1 MNNPASTALAAP
13 NSATASVLAQP
24 TVSVDVIVDAT
35 AVRTTIVESDREV
48 VQTFATMQPAHR
60 GRLVES
66 AWSIGLRAAM
76 TAHRLAG
83 ESRLEDVGQRL
94 VEDFTEQLDSHQE
107 QQQAA
112 FARALAEYFDP
123 KDGRVPARIEEFVR
137 DGGELARTMA
147 KYLSADGELAK
158 VLARSFGEASPL
170 MKRLSPTDSE
180 GVIQVMEKNL
190 RTALQNQQTAF
201 AAALDPSTE
210 NGALARFFVKLKADL
225 KAASDDRD
233 RQLAVI
239 TKSLDTN
246 DKTSAMSRFF
256 AESRKTYADLLKSMN
271 PEDPAT
277 PLGSIKSTL
286 TRLLE
291 KHAKEQQTSLA
302 LIEERQRKDGQE
314 LREAL
319 ARFEVRRRVE
329 ARSAAGGATFE
340 GAVAATVGAILRGA
354 PATVETTGSKV
365 GLRTHC
371 KKGDVVVRFSE
382 DHRYAGTAIVIE
394 AKHDASFTVPKAL
407 EELEAARANRG
418 ASSQR
423 RRGVSRRRVGG
434 PLVRHHP
441 GDDQP
446 RGPDAERRGVSRP
459 LAGRRPRG
467 GRDRPHLARAPRR
480 APVVEGRP
488 EPRGERASRAPR
500 AHPRGARRGAEAALA
515 RGRCF
520 GGSGRGARRAHGAGY
535 PRGRRGDAGLLRR
548 VEHHRPERC
557 LGSTAAPPARPEH
570 GEAQPRRG

>member
-1 MNNPASTALAAP
+1 MNNPPSTALAAP
-13 NSATASVLAQP
+13 SSAVAAVLSQP
-24 TVSVDVIVDAT
+24 TVTVDVTVDAA
-35 AVRTTIVESDREV
+35 AVRTTIVECDREV
-48 VQTFATMQPAHR
+48 VQTFANMQAAHR

-94 VEDFTEQLDSHQE
+94 VEDFTEQLESHQE

-147 KYLSADGELAK
+147 KYLSPDGELAK

-170 MKRLSPTDSE
+170 MKRLSPTDNE

-286 TRLLE
+286 TKLLE
-291 KHAKEQQTSLA
+291 KHAKEHSTALA

-340 GAVAATVGAILRGA
+340 DAVAATVSAILRGA
-354 PATVETTGSKV
+354 PATVEATGSKV

-394 AKHDASFTVPKAL
+394 AKHDASFTVPRAL
-407 EELEAARANRG
+407 EELETARANRG
-418 ASSQR
+418 ASAGVFVMARSHAPAEFPR
-423 RRGVSRRRVGG
+423 FMRRGVDVLVVWDDGDPDSDIVLEAGLQLAFYMA
-434 PLVRHHP
+434 PLVRASN
-441 GDDQP
+441 D
-446 RGPDAERRGVSRP
+446 E
-459 LAGRRPRG
+459 
-467 GRDRPHLARAPRR
+467 
-480 APVVEGRP
+480 
-488 EPRGERASRAPR
+488 RGEIQAIKNMEAFIQAELNRCDEYRKIGQSFLS
-500 AHPRGARRGAEAALA
+500 GAEKILEQARKGEKNLKAMLKNARKTLQALDIPLLDGDGEPEMLCLPGLSHEDAA
-515 RGRCF
+515 
-520 GGSGRGARRAHGAGY
+520 
-535 PRGRRGDAGLLRR
+535 
-548 VEHHRPERC
+548 E
-557 LGSTAAPPARPEH
+557 
-570 GEAQPRRG
+570 